1 MLRELFVHEFL
12 ILVLA
17 ILSFL
22 TGKRKIPAIIPKI
35 IKYKK
40 VCSVFS
46 QPNAVKANF
55 VYNGE
60 KK

>member
-1 MLRELFVHEFL
+1 M
-12 ILVLA
+12 
-17 ILSFL
+17 
-22 TGKRKIPAIIPKI
+22 PKI

-46 QPNAVKANF
+46 QPYADKANF
-55 VYNGE
+55 VYSGE